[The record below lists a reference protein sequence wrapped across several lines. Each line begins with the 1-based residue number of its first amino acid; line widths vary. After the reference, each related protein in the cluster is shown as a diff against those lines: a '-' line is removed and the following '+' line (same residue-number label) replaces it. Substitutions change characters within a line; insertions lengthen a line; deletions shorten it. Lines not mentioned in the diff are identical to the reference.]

1 MKKVHGNAKS
11 TIVLKKGRTLMANA
25 PGNAPKAR
33 VFKSRFNAEKFVRN
47 MIRMSN
53 KLKFKDFEFITI

>member
-1 MKKVHGNAKS
+1 MTKIHGNAKS
-11 TIVLKKGRTLMANA
+11 TVVLKEGRTLMANA
-25 PGNAPKAR
+25 GGNTPKAR

-53 KLKFKDFEFITI
+53 KLRFKDFEFITF

>member
-1 MKKVHGNAKS
+1 MTKVHGNAKS
-11 TIVLKKGRTLMANA
+11 TIVLKEGRTLMANGA
-25 PGNAPKAR
+25 GTKAR
-33 VFKSRFNAEKFVRN
+33 VLTTRFKAENFVRN

>member
-11 TIVLKKGRTLMANA
+11 TIVLKEGRTLMANA